1 MESERLFLMF
11 FHITAW
17 GVPFVITVV
26 AYFFNGVQLLA
37 DLETGYKCWIRNE
50 KTWKAMCIWT
60 TITGE
65 GWGHHDIHHHDC
77 VLPTGQAAH
86 KKRGI
91 QKNFNKVKKI

>member
-1 MESERLFLMF
+1 M
-11 FHITAW
+11 
-17 GVPFVITVV
+17 ITVV

-65 GWGHHDIHHHDC
+65 GWVIMTYITVTVFYLLVKQHTRRE
-77 VLPTGQAAH
+77 VF
-86 KKRGI
+86 KKTSIRS
-91 QKNFNKVKKI
+91 KKFD